1 MLLNKQWVRGD
12 WASKKQGRR
21 RGPSWSRSW
30 ARRRP
35 RRTRLLRQ
43 HYLVQK
49 PKGHHVNMGSDQ
61 YELFLPAQSRQILRL
76 PKFESQHKNDQQNS
90 DLSPLKEGNL
100 RLPNDNSVGEPFLQA
115 PTNQRL
121 YFPFT
126 SRTQLLTRGIQRK
139 KSETPFKARIIRVR
153 RKKAVESMRPTEK
166 RDDKVSTALDEFF
179 PQTLFSK
186 NQQKR
191 KAKLSGQEQPLLD
204 VVFPRSLFSEN
215 QYAKTKLNNQ
225 PE

>member
-1 MLLNKQWVRGD
+1 
-12 WASKKQGRR
+12 
-21 RGPSWSRSW
+21 
-30 ARRRP
+30 
-35 RRTRLLRQ
+35 
-43 HYLVQK
+43 
-49 PKGHHVNMGSDQ
+49 MGSDQ

-76 PKFESQHKNDQQNS
+76 PKFESRHKNDSGDANQYQQNS

>member
-1 MLLNKQWVRGD
+1 M
-12 WASKKQGRR
+12 
-21 RGPSWSRSW
+21 
-30 ARRRP
+30 
-35 RRTRLLRQ
+35 RQ
-43 HYLVQK
+43 PYLVQK
-49 PKGHHVNMGSDQ
+49 PKGHHDNMGSDQ

-76 PKFESQHKNDQQNS
+76 PKFESQYKNGSGDANQYQQNS

-100 RLPNDNSVGEPFLQA
+100 RLKNDNSVGE
-115 PTNQRL
+115 
-121 YFPFT
+121 PFT